1 VRGRDVVVV
10 REDEEPV
17 LGDGARQKALALVDA
32 ANGIEI
38 VAHDP
43 GGVEVVVRGE
53 EVAGEDGV
61 FVGGL
66 NVDGEHVCRVAGERF
81 NGEARQDFR

>member
-1 VRGRDVVVV
+1 VCSDGAAFVIERDACGGEVVVV

-17 LGDGARQKALALVDA
+17 FGDGAREEALALVDA

-43 GGVEVVVRGE
+43 GGVEVVMRGE
-53 EVAGEDGV
+53 EVAGVDGV
-61 FVGGL
+61 LGFSP
-66 NVDGEHVCRVAGERF
+66 
-81 NGEARQDFR
+81 